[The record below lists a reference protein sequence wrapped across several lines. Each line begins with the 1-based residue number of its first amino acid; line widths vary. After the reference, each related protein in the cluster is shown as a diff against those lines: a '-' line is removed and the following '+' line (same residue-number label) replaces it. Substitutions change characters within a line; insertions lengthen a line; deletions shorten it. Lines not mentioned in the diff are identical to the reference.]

1 MNLSWNDLVGPIP
14 SYIISMENLISV
26 DFSYNQLSG
35 WVSSTRHFDHTGFLG
50 NPGLYGL
57 YLSPCQYDPPP
68 PHHHHHHTCSSKV
81 VLIVILL
88 VPLITQH
95 LEIKQL
101 CTFINNKILFFF
113 FCQISKLQSNPIGVI
128 LQQWMHILKD
138 FHKGGHL
145 NMVSRTCTKGKS
157 QLKTKHT
164 NKKWI
169 WLQTLLSFTYSSTFN
184 ESPNKKGFFS

>member
-1 MNLSWNDLVGPIP
+1 
-14 SYIISMENLISV
+14 MENLISV

-113 FCQISKLQSNPIGVI
+113 LPNFKATIKPNWSYLAAMDAYSKRFP
-128 LQQWMHILKD
+128 
-138 FHKGGHL
+138 
-145 NMVSRTCTKGKS
+145 
-157 QLKTKHT
+157 
-164 NKKWI
+164 
-169 WLQTLLSFTYSSTFN
+169 
-184 ESPNKKGFFS
+184 